1 MSQSAQ
7 NQKSWS
13 QWHARLHKRL
23 KKNESLLPNKSTLLL
38 AISGGQ
44 DSMALLKLIFDLR
57 RLYEWHI
64 EVWHGDH
71 QWHNSSTRF
80 AEELKNWCNHNK
92 INFYSI
98 QAEKEEVNNE
108 NKARNWRYKHLSIRA
123 NFLSSNNQKYPCKRI
138 LTGHTATDRAETIL
152 MNLARGTDLIG
163 LSTLKENRELEKN
176 INLVR
181 PLIGFSRNETREI
194 CNEFNLPIWIDP
206 SNADLNLTR
215 NKIRKEVLPV
225 LNSIHKGA
233 DLRIAALASRFEN
246 YSKDEIIFATITLEY
261 CKEKEEESL
270 SRNKI
275 INFPNSVRKIL
286 LATWLKQIGVNKFTA
301 LQIEEL
307 NYKISIGK
315 PPGACNLHGGLIVRW
330 NKKTI
335 KVELHKNN

>member
-38 AISGGQ
+38 AVSGGQ

-71 QWHNSSTRF
+71 LWHNSSHRF
-80 AEELKNWCNHNK
+80 AEELRNWCHSKK

-98 QAEKEEVNNE
+98 QAKKEEVNNE
-108 NKARNWRYKHLSIRA
+108 NKARDWRYKQLVIRA
-123 NFLSSNNQKYPCKRI
+123 KLLSSNNQIYPCTKI
-138 LTGHTATDRAETIL
+138 LTGHTATDRAETII
-152 MNLARGTDLIG
+152 MNLARGSDLIG
-163 LSTLKENRELEKN
+163 LSTLKENREIEKN
-176 INLVR
+176 IDLVR
-181 PLIGFSRNETREI
+181 PLIGFSRNETRQI
-194 CNEFNLPIWIDP
+194 CDEFNLPIWIDP

-215 NKIRKEVLPV
+215 NKIRENILPV
-225 LNSIHKGA
+225 LDSIYKGA
-233 DLRIAALASRFEN
+233 DLRIAALANRFDN
-246 YSKDEIIFATITLEY
+246 YSKDEIIFATITLES
-261 CKEKEEESL
+261 CKEKESL

-275 INFPNSVRKIL
+275 INFPNSVRKTL
-286 LATWLKQIGVNKFTA
+286 LATWLKQSGVNKFTA

-307 NYKISIGK
+307 NYKISINK
-315 PPGACNLHGGLIVRW
+315 PPGSCNLHGGFIVSW
-330 NKKTI
+330 NKKSI
-335 KVELHKNN
+335 KVELHQKN

>member
-1 MSQSAQ
+1 MSQSAK

-13 QWHARLHKRL
+13 PWHTRLHKRL
-23 KKNESLLPNKSTLLL
+23 KKDESLLPNKSTLLL
-38 AISGGQ
+38 AVSGGQ

-57 RLYEWHI
+57 RLYDWHI

-71 QWHNSSTRF
+71 QWHNDSNRF
-80 AEELKNWCNHNK
+80 AEELKNWCNKNK
-92 INFYSI
+92 INFHSI
-98 QAEKEEVNNE
+98 QAQKEEVSNE
-108 NKARNWRYKHLSIRA
+108 NKARNWRYKNLRSRA
-123 NFLSSNNQKYPCKRI
+123 KFLSSNNLKYPCKRV

-152 MNLARGTDLIG
+152 MNLARGTDLMG

-194 CNEFNLPIWIDP
+194 CNEFNLPIWMDP
-206 SNADLNLTR
+206 SNANLNLTR
-215 NKIRKEVLPV
+215 NKVREKVLPV

-233 DLRIAALASRFEN
+233 DLRIAALANRFEN
-246 YSKDEIIFATITLEY
+246 YSKDEIIFATIALGD
-261 CKEKEEESL
+261 CKEEEESL
-270 SRNKI
+270 SRKKI

-286 LATWLKQIGVNKFTA
+286 LATWLKQRGVNKFTA

-307 NYKISIGK
+307 NYKISIKK
-315 PPGACNLHGGLIVRW
+315 PPGQCNLHGGFIVSW

-335 KVELHKNN
+335 KVELEKKN

>member
-23 KKNESLLPNKSTLLL
+23 QKNESLLPNKSTLLL
-38 AISGGQ
+38 AVSGGQ

-57 RLYEWHI
+57 RLYKWHI

-71 QWHNSSTRF
+71 QWHNSSNRF
-80 AEELKNWCNHNK
+80 AEELKNWCTNNK

-98 QAEKEEVNNE
+98 QAEKEAVSNE
-108 NKARNWRYKHLSIRA
+108 NKARNWRYKNLGIRA
-123 NFLSSNNQKYPCKRI
+123 KFLSSNNQEYPCKRV

-176 INLVR
+176 VDLVR

-233 DLRIAALASRFEN
+233 DLRIAALANRFEN
-246 YSKDEIIFATITLEY
+246 YSENETIFATTTLEY
-261 CKEKEEESL
+261 CKEKESL

-275 INFPNSVRKIL
+275 LNFPNSARRIL

-307 NYKISIGK
+307 NYKISLGK
-315 PPGACNLHGGLIVRW
+315 PPGECNLHGGFIVSW
-330 NKKTI
+330 NKKSI
-335 KVELHKNN
+335 KVELHKKN